1 MNNVKILH
9 TADIHIGARD
19 AFLGVAAESR
29 RFETLL
35 TFERIVDLAKEK
47 GADIL
52 AVAGDLFESNTVED
66 AFIEGVFNK
75 ISAAPE
81 IKVVFAAGNHDP
93 LTADSPFLTHTL
105 PDNLYVLPPKD
116 SVITFEDIKTKIYG
130 RSFESVYL
138 KGEEEF
144 TLKPD
149 NEYLNIMVQHGELR
163 ADLGS
168 DYNSITPKFV
178 KKSGMDY
185 IALGHVHAH
194 TPIGKIENTSFA
206 YCGCPEGQGF
216 DELDQKG
223 VYFGTVSKNGSDLEF
238 IPVSKRQHIVRKID
252 VTGAEDI
259 TKTILDDLK
268 ANYENF
274 ADNLYKIELT
284 GSIPPEKDLNLSEI
298 TTRLSAVLYF
308 VKLSDKTEFAID
320 LELLAKDPT
329 LKGVFVKNMLE
340 KLKTA
345 EDKEAVTRALNI
357 GLRAFNSEVKYN
369 ED

>member
-52 AVAGDLFESNTVED
+52 AVAGDLFESNTIED
-66 AFIEGVFNK
+66 AFVEGVFNK
-75 ISAAPE
+75 ISNTPE
-81 IKVVFAAGNHDP
+81 IRVVFAAGNHDP
-93 LTADSPFLTHTL
+93 LTADSPFLTRTL
-105 PDNLYVLPPKD
+105 PENLYVLPAKD
-116 SVITFEDIKTKIYG
+116 SVITFEDIKTKVYG

-308 VKLSDKTEFAID
+308 VKLRDKTEVAID
-320 LELLAKDPT
+320 LELLAKEPT

>member
-1 MNNVKILH
+1 MNSVKILH

-19 AFLGVAAESR
+19 AFLGANAESR

-47 GADIL
+47 GVDIL
-52 AVAGDLFESNTVED
+52 AIAGDLFDSNNVESE
-66 AFIEGVFNK
+66 FISGVLNK
-75 ISAAPE
+75 ISSIPE

-93 LTADSPFLTHTL
+93 LNSESPFLNNSL
-105 PDNLYVLPPKD
+105 PQNLYILPTTD
-116 SVITFEDIKTKIYG
+116 SVLTFEDIKTKVYG
-130 RSFESVYL
+130 KSFEGVYL

-144 TLKPD
+144 SIKPD
-149 NEYLNIMVQHGELR
+149 SDYINIMVQHGELR

-185 IALGHVHAH
+185 IALGHVHSH
-194 TPIGKIENTSFA
+194 TPIGKIDNTHFA

-216 DELDQKG
+216 DELAEKG
-223 VYFGTVSKNGSDLEF
+223 VYLGEIAKGSCNLQF
-238 IPVSKRQHIVRKID
+238 VPVSKRQHILRKID
-252 VTGAEDI
+252 ITGCDDI
-259 TKTILDDLK
+259 YEKVLADLK
-268 ANYENF
+268 ENVQNY
-274 ADNLYKIELT
+274 ADNLYKIELV
-284 GSIPPEKDLNLSEI
+284 GSIPPEAELNIAEI
-298 TTRLSAVLYF
+298 TTRLSNVLYF
-308 VKLSDKTEFAID
+308 VKIKDKTEFLLD
-320 LELLAKDPT
+320 LELLATEPT

-345 EDKEAVTRALNI
+345 EDTEAVKRALNI

>member
-19 AFLGVAAESR
+19 AFLGTAAEKR

-35 TFERIVDLAKEK
+35 TFEKIIDLAKEK

-52 AVAGDLFESNTVED
+52 AIAGDLFENNTVED
-66 AFIEGVFNK
+66 TFVDGVFNK
-75 ISAAPE
+75 INTIPE

-93 LTADSPFLTHTL
+93 LTADSPFLTRTL
-105 PDNLYVLPPKD
+105 PENLYVLPTND
-116 SVITFEDIKTKIYG
+116 SVITFEDIKVKVYG

-144 TLKPD
+144 TLVPD
-149 NEYLNIMVQHGELR
+149 NGYINIMVQHGELR

-185 IALGHVHAH
+185 IALGHVHAR

-223 VYFGTVSKNGSDLEF
+223 VYFGTVSKNGCDFEF

-259 TKTILDDLK
+259 TKTILDELK

-274 ADNLYKIELT
+274 DDNLYKIELT
-284 GSIPPEKDLNLSEI
+284 GSIPPETELNLSEI

-308 VKLSDKTEFAID
+308 VKLRDKTEFSID
-320 LELLAKDPT
+320 FELLAKEPT

>member
-19 AFLGVAAESR
+19 AFLGVAAEGR

-47 GADIL
+47 SADMLLI
-52 AVAGDLFESNTVED
+52 AGDLFDSNTVETEFVD
-66 AFIEGVFNK
+66 GVFNK
-75 ISAAPE
+75 IAQIPE
-81 IKVVFAAGNHDP
+81 IKVIFAAGNHDP
-93 LTADSPFLTHTL
+93 LTADSPFLTRAL
-105 PDNLYVLPPKD
+105 PENLYVLPAKD
-116 SVITFEDIKTKIYG
+116 SVITFDDIKARVYG

-144 TLKPD
+144 TISPD
-149 NEYLNIMVQHGELR
+149 SNYVNIMVQHGELR

-194 TPIGKIENTSFA
+194 TPIGKIENTHFA

-216 DELDQKG
+216 DELDEKG
-223 VYFGTVSKNGSDLEF
+223 VYFGTVTKGCCQMEF

-252 VTGAEDI
+252 ITDTEDI
-259 TKTILDDLK
+259 SKAILDDLK
-268 ANYENF
+268 ANFENF
-274 ADNLYKIELT
+274 ADNLYKIELV
-284 GSIPPEKDLNLSEI
+284 GNIPPEAQLNLTEI

-308 VKLSDKTEFAID
+308 VKLSDKTEFAIN
-320 LELLAKDPT
+320 LELLASEPT

-340 KLKTA
+340 RLKNG
-345 EDKEAVTRALNI
+345 EDKDAVTRALNI